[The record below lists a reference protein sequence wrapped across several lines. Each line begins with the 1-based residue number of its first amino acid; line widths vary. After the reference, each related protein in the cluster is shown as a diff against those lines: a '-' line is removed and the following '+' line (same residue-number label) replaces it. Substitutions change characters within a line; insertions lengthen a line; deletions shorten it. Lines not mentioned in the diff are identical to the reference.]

1 MKKLS
6 LPAILISLF
15 LFVSCTPQE
24 FFHSFSCSSDKDI
37 YQTGEKICLNIKG
50 EVSSKL
56 YKDGTLYVNFSTSE
70 EIVDI
75 NELVTHYENLNSKN
89 IEFTGIE
96 SNHFVFNV
104 SSNSYDDIDE
114 KLFFSISNA
123 GEYTVSFQF
132 HADRISPTLFTYWGE
147 GTDFC
152 SFSIV
157 E

>member
-6 LPAILISLF
+6 LPAILILFF
-15 LFVSCTPQE
+15 LFVSCTPVE
-24 FFHSFSCSSDKDI
+24 FFHSFSCSTDKDV

-56 YKDGTLYVNFSTSE
+56 YKDGTLYVHFSTTE
-70 EIVDI
+70 ENIDI

-96 SNHFVFNV
+96 SNNFVFNV

-152 SFSIV
+152 SFSIA

>member
-6 LPAILISLF
+6 LPAILILLF

-24 FFHSFSCSSDKDI
+24 FFHSFSCSTDKEV

-56 YKDGTLYVNFSTSE
+56 YKDGTLYVNFSTTE
-70 EIVDI
+70 EIIDI

-96 SNHFVFNV
+96 SNNFIFNV

>member
-1 MKKLS
+1 MKKLILS
-6 LPAILISLF
+6 AILISLF

-24 FFHSFSCSSDKDI
+24 FFHSFSCSTDKDV

-56 YKDGTLYVNFSTSE
+56 YKDGTLYVHFSTTE
-70 EIVDI
+70 ENIDI

-96 SNHFVFNV
+96 SNNFVFNV

-152 SFSIV
+152 SFSIA

>member
-6 LPAILISLF
+6 LPAILILLF
-15 LFVSCTPQE
+15 LFVSCTPVE
-24 FFHSFSCSSDKDI
+24 FFHSFSCSTDKDV

-70 EIVDI
+70 EIIDI
-75 NELVTHYENLNSKN
+75 NELVTHYENLNSRN

-96 SNHFVFNV
+96 SNNFIFNV

-132 HADRISPTLFTYWGE
+132 YADRISPTLFTYWGE

>member
-6 LPAILISLF
+6 LPAILILLF
-15 LFVSCTPQE
+15 LFVSCTPVE
-24 FFHSFSCSSDKDI
+24 FFHSFSCSTDKDV

-56 YKDGTLYVNFSTSE
+56 YKDGTLYIYFSTSE
-70 EIVDI
+70 EIIDI
-75 NELVTHYENLNSKN
+75 NEFVTHYENLNSKN
-89 IEFTGIE
+89 IEFTEIE

-152 SFSIV
+152 SFSIA

>member
-6 LPAILISLF
+6 LPAILILLF
-15 LFVSCTPQE
+15 LFVSCTPVE
-24 FFHSFSCSSDKDI
+24 FFHSFSCSTDKDV

-70 EIVDI
+70 EIIDI
-75 NELVTHYENLNSKN
+75 DELVTHYENLNSKN
-89 IEFTGIE
+89 IEFTEIE

-123 GEYTVSFQF
+123 GEYTVSFKF

>member
-6 LPAILISLF
+6 LPAILILLF
-15 LFVSCTPQE
+15 LFVSCTPVE
-24 FFHSFSCSSDKDI
+24 FFHSFSCSTDKDV

-56 YKDGTLYVNFSTSE
+56 YKDGTLYVNFSTTE
-70 EIVDI
+70 EIIDI

-96 SNHFVFNV
+96 SNNFVFNV

>member
-1 MKKLS
+1 MKKLILS
-6 LPAILISLF
+6 AILISLL

-24 FFHSFSCSSDKDI
+24 LFHSFSCSTDKDV

-56 YKDGTLYVNFSTSE
+56 YKDGTLYVYFSTSE

-89 IEFTGIE
+89 IEFTGTE
-96 SNHFVFNV
+96 SNNFVFNV

-132 HADRISPTLFTYWGE
+132 HADRISPTLFTYWGK
-147 GTDFC
+147 GTDSC
-152 SFSIV
+152 SFSIA

>member
-1 MKKLS
+1 MKKLIV
-6 LPAILISLF
+6 LTILISMF
-15 LFVSCTPQE
+15 LFVSCTPVE
-24 FFHSFSCSSDKDI
+24 FFHSFSCSTNKDV
-37 YQTGEKICLNIKG
+37 YQIDEKICFNVKG
-50 EVSSKL
+50 EVPSKL
-56 YKDGTLYVNFSTSE
+56 YKDGTLYVYFSTSE

-75 NELVTHYENLNSKN
+75 NEFVTHYENLNSRN

-123 GEYTVSFQF
+123 GEYTVSFKF

>member
-6 LPAILISLF
+6 LPAILILLF
-15 LFVSCTPQE
+15 LFVSCTPVE
-24 FFHSFSCSSDKDI
+24 FFHSFSCSTDKDV

-70 EIVDI
+70 EIIDI
-75 NELVTHYENLNSKN
+75 NELVTHYENLNSRN

-96 SNHFVFNV
+96 SNNFIFNV